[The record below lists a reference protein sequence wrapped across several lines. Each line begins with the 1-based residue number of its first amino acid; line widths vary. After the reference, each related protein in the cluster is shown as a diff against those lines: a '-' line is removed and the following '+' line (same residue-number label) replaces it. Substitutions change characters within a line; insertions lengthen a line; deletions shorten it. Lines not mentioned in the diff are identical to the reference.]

1 MVTPTSV
8 CHMSFT
14 VKINSHALIALGA
27 ARHNAELNIS
37 SNLHVPYSTYQV
49 PTMIFVL
56 LYNSFFPVSISYR
69 LHFLLYTGLSGRLAA
84 SS

>member
-8 CHMSFT
+8 CHVSFT

-56 LYNSFFPVSISYR
+56 LYNSFFSSKYKLSFTFFAVYR
-69 LHFLLYTGLSGRLAA
+69 ALR
-84 SS
+84 